1 MSLDILNTVEIIE
14 VLENFIDK
22 IRPSE
27 DIREQLDIAYKIEN
41 QSIIIH
47 EIRPHVFRP
56 GAKIEP
62 NIAKAT
68 YVKAKDHWKIFC
80 ERSDLKWHL
89 YKPCPIVKNVQE
101 FVDIVKEDKHGCFW
115 G

>member
-1 MSLDILNTVEIIE
+1 MSLDILNTIEIIE
-14 VLENFIDK
+14 VLENFVDS
-22 IRPSE
+22 IRPPE
-27 DIREQLDIAYKIEN
+27 EIREKLDIAYKIEN

-47 EIRPHVFRP
+47 EIRPHMFKP
-56 GAKIEP
+56 GVKIEP

-68 YVKAKDHWKIFC
+68 YVKAKDHWKIFW

-89 YKPCPIVKNVQE
+89 YKPKTEVKTISE
-101 FVDIVKEDKHGCFW
+101 FVKLVDQDNHGCFW